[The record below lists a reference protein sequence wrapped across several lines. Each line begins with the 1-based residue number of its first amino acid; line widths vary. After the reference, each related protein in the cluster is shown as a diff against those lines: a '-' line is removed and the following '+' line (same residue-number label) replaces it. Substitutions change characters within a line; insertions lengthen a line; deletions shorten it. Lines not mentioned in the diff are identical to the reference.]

1 VNPTPSPAAKEL
13 TLSPLRAFLFPR
25 YGARRASRHNDV
37 AGTAGREIRTGGST
51 RRTQMDIT
59 KETSDEKKIRFYS
72 GGGPRNGR
80 QHTSIAHRER
90 RRILLN
96 KRLMS
101 FNWHR
106 IPRFENQRL
115 ARF

>member
-1 VNPTPSPAAKEL
+1 VRAGTTTSPGRLAAKYEPAGQL
-13 TLSPLRAFLFPR
+13 AV
-25 YGARRASRHNDV
+25 RRWISQKRLA
-37 AGTAGREIRTGGST
+37 
-51 RRTQMDIT
+51 M
-59 KETSDEKKIRFYS
+59 KKKIRFYS